1 MASFTPDGPLEKA
14 VHSLSKGKITGLMI
28 YTNSFPGWRSFGAFV
43 SHLRQL
49 DFSLPQAH
57 GFMHHRLR
65 TESGSAGFTC
75 AWQRRRAA
83 RKWLSDNRLRL
94 QTHKGVSAA
103 GAKRRE

>member
-49 DFSLPQAH
+49 DFSLH
-57 GFMHHRLR
+57 
-65 TESGSAGFTC
+65 
-75 AWQRRRAA
+75 
-83 RKWLSDNRLRL
+83 
-94 QTHKGVSAA
+94 
-103 GAKRRE
+103 